1 MKKKILLGVMMAMVT
16 MSVTACGAGKTT
28 DSAVTAEA
36 NTEAQPQEGD
46 KGLKEMFDEK
56 DNDTK
61 KKEEETEVE
70 TTEAETTEKKKEDT
84 KVKDII
90 TAPKGTPLL
99 REGSKG
105 GRVRDLQKA
114 LNKIGNKLVI
124 DGVYGVK
131 TKEAIKKLQKQAN
144 ISIDGIYG
152 NNTAKE
158 LQKRL

>member
-70 TTEAETTEKKKEDT
+70 TTEVETTEAETTEKKKED
-84 KVKDII
+84 
-90 TAPKGTPLL
+90 
-99 REGSKG
+99 
-105 GRVRDLQKA
+105 
-114 LNKIGNKLVI
+114 
-124 DGVYGVK
+124 
-131 TKEAIKKLQKQAN
+131 KKN
-144 ISIDGIYG
+144 DESEISDDW
-152 NNTAKE
+152 
-158 LQKRL
+158 